1 MTLSTSVLSFAHSP
15 LLQSHSIPNRAY
27 NIYYVALN
35 CNCSPGSEYLW
46 NCFPGIVVSC
56 TWYGPAF
63 LLSTLSINLIVH
75 IFYSVIHY
83 FKKYI
88 ILGFAEYRRG
98 GRSILHRT
106 PMAIQ
111 LKRQN
116 CNIHCYSLIPL
127 KKFSFMFSICFNL
140 FNMLLGG
147 LSFQIKSD
155 STAEVM
161 A

>member
-111 LKRQN
+111 LKWQN

-127 KKFSFMFSICFNL
+127 KKVFFYV
-140 FNMLLGG
+140 FNMFQ
-147 LSFQIKSD
+147 SFQYVIGRFIFSD
-155 STAEVM
+155 
-161 A
+161 